1 MKTITD
7 SSVLR
12 FLALVFLLLLVGAAV
27 PSPADAP
34 PPSPPTGALY
44 TTDFRSDPFA
54 IPETRWWVSNPT
66 AITWVKD
73 VVHGGKGSLKLSN
86 SDKSKSL
93 SAYGPYI
100 PYTGPMLRLSAE
112 VKSES
117 LVTGIV
123 NPSVKALIAIY
134 YYDADKHEINMPW
147 SKYHDIQNIPDGSQ
161 DWQTYDKTFAL
172 PGSASGVAFARV
184 GIFLPGSGTIWIDTI
199 SLFQGQ

>member
-1 MKTITD
+1 MKTIND
-7 SSVLR
+7 SSTLR
-12 FLALVFLLLLVGAAV
+12 LLSLVFLLFLVGAAE
-27 PSPADAP
+27 PSPADT
-34 PPSPPTGALY
+34 PSPSSTPGALY
-44 TTDFRSDPFA
+44 TTDFGSDPFA
-54 IPETRWWVSNPT
+54 TPEPRWWISNPT

-100 PYTGPMLRLSAE
+100 PYTGPKLRLSAE
-112 VKSES
+112 VKSEN

-123 NPSVKALIAIY
+123 NPSLKALIAIY

-147 SKYHDIQNIPDGSQ
+147 SRYHDIQNIPDGSQ
-161 DWQTYDKTFAL
+161 DWQTYDKTFDL

-184 GIFLPGSGTIWIDTI
+184 SIFLPGSGTIWVDSI
-199 SLFQGQ
+199 SLIQRQ